1 MRKGPRDVATLR
13 QRALFGV
20 DRLERHV
27 ADITVELLRLVKE
40 GEPRDVSRE
49 TAHVKRLCS
58 WLELYTELQRSDFE
72 LDGGSEITEVRD
84 GAEKE

>member
-1 MRKGPRDVATLR
+1 MRKGPRDVGAER

-27 ADITVELLRLVKE
+27 ADITVELLRLVRA
-40 GEPRDVSRE
+40 GEVRDVSRE

-72 LDGGSEITEVRD
+72 LDGGTSD
-84 GAEKE
+84 GETTK

>member
-1 MRKGPRDVATLR
+1 MRKGPRDVKNER

-27 ADITVELLRLVKE
+27 ADLTVELLRLV
-40 GEPRDVSRE
+40 GSDVSRE
-49 TAHVKRLCS
+49 TAHTKRLRT